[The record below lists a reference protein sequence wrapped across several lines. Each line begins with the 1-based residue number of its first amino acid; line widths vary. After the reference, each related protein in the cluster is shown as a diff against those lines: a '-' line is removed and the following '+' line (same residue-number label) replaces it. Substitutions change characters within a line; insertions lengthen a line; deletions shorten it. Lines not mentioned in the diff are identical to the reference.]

1 MKMPFTT
8 EQFMQVFKNYNTAVF
23 PVQII
28 LYAAGI
34 TAIYFAVKKHKWSDK
49 FIAATLSLLWLW
61 MGIVYHIIFFAAI
74 NKAAYLF
81 GVLYILQGG
90 LFIYFL
96 FSKKHLSFKF
106 HKNTCGVT
114 GGILIVYAMII
125 YPVIGYFTGHV
136 YPSSPTFG
144 LPCPTTIYTFGLL
157 LWMDN
162 KCPLNILVIPFLWSI
177 LGFSA
182 AVSLGVYEDI
192 GLLVAGLLTISMI
205 LIRNRKAAI
214 LEHSSMVPDILTG
227 LK

>member
-1 MKMPFTT
+1 MSLPFSI
-8 EQFMQVFKNYNTAVF
+8 EQFLDIFEKYNRSVWPLQLIFYLMAVL
-23 PVQII
+23 II
-28 LYAAGI
+28 GLSFVKFRSSDRVIVSLLSFFWIWMG
-34 TAIYFAVKKHKWSDK
+34 AIYH
-49 FIAATLSLLWLW
+49 L
-61 MGIVYHIIFFAAI
+61 VYFTAI
-74 NKAAYLF
+74 NKAAFIF
-81 GVLYILQGG
+81 GATFILQGI
-90 LFIYFL
+90 LFFYLGVIKNQISIS
-96 FSKKHLSFKF
+96 FSKNIEGMAGS
-106 HKNTCGVT
+106 V
-114 GGILIVYAMII
+114 LIIFALII
-125 YPVIGYFTGHV
+125 YPIVSIIQGHI
-136 YPSSPTFG
+136 YPASPTFG
-144 LPCPTTIYTFGLL
+144 LPCPTTIFTFGLL